1 MLVQTSQGQSGSAH
15 VVVLGNEKGG
25 SGKSTTALHIA
36 VALMKAGQRVAT
48 IDLDCRQQSFT
59 RYINNRSAWARRT
72 GLDLEIPVHCC
83 IKLGE
88 TMQIADN
95 ETSEFQQFMDAVSA
109 VERTFD
115 FIVIDTPGSDSYLM
129 RLAHS
134 MADTLVTPIN
144 DSFLDFDVLGTVDP
158 ATYSV
163 TGESHYAEMVRD
175 TRRKRRQLDG
185 ATTDWIVVRNRLSML
200 GSRNKQLV
208 ADSLNDLSLR
218 LGFRSIDGFAERVVY
233 REFFPARA
241 HRARRPR
248 RGHARHPPEPWPCHG
263 ARGGDEPAAPA
274 ETAARRAWP
283 PPRGQPRRMVQP
295 GRQAARSP
303 RHPRRLGVCGT
314 RLLPVG
320 RMATRLVSTRSR
332 DGAADSLPE

>member
-1 MLVQTSQGQSGSAH
+1 MLVQASQGQSGSAH

-25 SGKSTTALHIA
+25 SGKSTTALHVA

-59 RYINNRSAWARRT
+59 RYINNRRSWARRT
-72 GLDLEIPVHCC
+72 GLDLEVPVHSC

-95 ETSEFQQFMDAVSA
+95 ECSEFEQFMAAVGA

-129 RLAHS
+129 RLAHA

-144 DSFLDFDVLGTVDP
+144 DSFLDFDVLGTVD
-158 ATYSV
+158 AVNYSV

-175 TRRKRRQLDG
+175 ARRKRRQLDG

-208 ADSLNDLSLR
+208 ADGLKQLSLR

-233 REFFPARA
+233 REFFPRGLTALDDINEETLGTRPSMGHVTAREEVMGLL
-241 HRARRPR
+241 RQLKLPLDE
-248 RGHARHPPEPWPCHG
+248 RGR
-263 ARGGDEPAAPA
+263 
-274 ETAARRAWP
+274 RRA
-283 PPRGQPRRMVQP
+283 
-295 GRQAARSP
+295 A
-303 RHPRRLGVCGT
+303 
-314 RLLPVG
+314 
-320 RMATRLVSTRSR
+320 SR
-332 DGAADSLPE
+332 AEWFAQVDKPLEVHDIISA

>member
-25 SGKSTTALHIA
+25 SGKSTTALHVA
-36 VALMKAGQRVAT
+36 VALLKAGQRVAT

-59 RYINNRSAWARRT
+59 RYIGNRRAWARRT
-72 GLDLEIPVHCC
+72 GLNLELPVHRC
-83 IKLGE
+83 IKLGD

-95 ETSEFQQFMDAVSA
+95 ESSEFLQFMDAVST

-175 TRRKRRQLDG
+175 ARRKRRQLDG
-185 ATTDWIVVRNRLSML
+185 ASTDWIVVRNRLSML

-208 ADSLNDLSLR
+208 AEGLKELSLR
-218 LGFRSIDGFAERVVY
+218 MGFRAIDGFAERVVY
-233 REFFPARA
+233 REFFPRGLTALDDLDEATLGTRPSMGHVTAREEVTGLL
-241 HRARRPR
+241 RQLKLPLDE
-248 RGHARHPPEPWPCHG
+248 RGR
-263 ARGGDEPAAPA
+263 
-274 ETAARRAWP
+274 RRAASRAEWFAQVDKP
-283 PPRGQPRRMVQP
+283 LEV
-295 GRQAARSP
+295 
-303 RHPRRLGVCGT
+303 HDILG
-314 RLLPVG
+314 
-320 RMATRLVSTRSR
+320 A
-332 DGAADSLPE
+332 

>member
-1 MLVQTSQGQSGSAH
+1 MLVQASQGQSGSAH

-25 SGKSTTALHIA
+25 SGKSTSALHIA

-59 RYINNRSAWARRT
+59 RYIANRSAWARRT
-72 GLDLEIPVHCC
+72 GLDLEIPVHYCV
-83 IKLGE
+83 KLGE

-95 ETSEFQQFMDAVSA
+95 ENAEFQQFMEAVGA
-109 VERTFD
+109 IERAFD

-158 ATYSV
+158 QSYAV

-175 TRRKRRQLDG
+175 VRRKRRQIDG
-185 ATTDWIVVRNRLSML
+185 ATTDWVVAGNRLPMI

-208 ADSLNDLSLR
+208 ADGLNELSFR
-218 LGFRSIDGFAERVVY
+218 LGFRSVDGFAERVVY
-233 REFFPARA
+233 REFFPRGLTALDEIGRA
-241 HRARRPR
+241 H
-248 RGHARHPPEPWPCHG
+248 
-263 ARGGDEPAAPA
+263 
-274 ETAARRAWP
+274 
-283 PPRGQPRRMVQP
+283 V
-295 GRQAARSP
+295 
-303 RHPRRLGVCGT
+303 
-314 RLLPVG
+314 
-320 RMATRLVSTRSR
+320 
-332 DGAADSLPE
+332 

>member
-1 MLVQTSQGQSGSAH
+1 MLVQTSQGQSGSAQ

-36 VALMKAGQRVAT
+36 VALMKAGQRVAA

-59 RYINNRSAWARRT
+59 RYISNRSAWARRT
-72 GLDLEIPVHCC
+72 GLDLELPVHCC

-88 TMQIADN
+88 TRQIADN
-95 ETSEFQQFMDAVSA
+95 ESSEFQQFMEAVSA

-129 RLAHS
+129 RLAHA

-175 TRRKRRQLDG
+175 SRRQRRQLGG
-185 ATTDWIVVRNRLSML
+185 ASADWIVVRNRRSML
-200 GSRNKQLV
+200 ESRNKQLV
-208 ADSLNDLSLR
+208 VDGLNELSLR
-218 LGFRSIDGFAERVVY
+218 LGFRSIDGFTEREIY
-233 REFFPARA
+233 REFY
-241 HRARRPR
+241 
-248 RGHARHPPEPWPCHG
+248 
-263 ARGGDEPAAPA
+263 
-274 ETAARRAWP
+274 
-283 PPRGQPRRMVQP
+283 PRGLTALDDLDEALGTRPSMEHVM
-295 GRQAARSP
+295 AREE
-303 RHPRRLGVCGT
+303 GT
-314 RLLPVG
+314 RLLRQLKLPIDERGRRGAGTRAEWFSQVDKPLELHDIVG
-320 RMATRLVSTRSR
+320 A
-332 DGAADSLPE
+332 

>member
-1 MLVQTSQGQSGSAH
+1 MLMQTSQGQSGSAH

-36 VALMKAGQRVAT
+36 VALLKAGQRVAT

-59 RYINNRSAWARRT
+59 RYINNRRAWARRT
-72 GLDLEIPVHCC
+72 GLDLELPVHCC

-95 ETSEFQQFMDAVSA
+95 ESSEFQQFMDAVSA

-158 ATYSV
+158 ATYAV

-175 TRRKRRQLDG
+175 SRRKRRQIDG
-185 ATTDWIVVRNRLSML
+185 ASTDWIVVRNRLSML

-208 ADSLNDLSLR
+208 ADGLNELSLQAGLPLDRR
-218 LGFRSIDGFAERVVY
+218 LCRTRGLPRVLS
-233 REFFPARA
+233 ARA
-241 HRARRPR
+241 DRARRPR
-248 RGHARHPPEPWPCHG
+248 RGDARHPAEHG
-263 ARGGDEPAAPA
+263 PRHRARGSHEPAAPV
-274 ETAARRAWP
+274 ETAA
-283 PPRGQPRRMVQP
+283 G
-295 GRQAARSP
+295 
-303 RHPRRLGVCGT
+303 
-314 RLLPVG
+314 
-320 RMATRLVSTRSR
+320 
-332 DGAADSLPE
+332 